1 MEPQWNPAA
10 EAQAIDRIH
19 RLGQEKPVV
28 TVRYIMKGSFEEK
41 ILEMQ
46 NKKTDLAN
54 MTMALGKGPSKGE
67 ISKQKLE
74 VCQPAH
80 QPVSEVGS

>member
-54 MTMALGKGPSKGE
+54 MTMALGQGASKGE

-74 VCQPAH
+74 VCQPASRR
-80 QPVSEVGS
+80 VM